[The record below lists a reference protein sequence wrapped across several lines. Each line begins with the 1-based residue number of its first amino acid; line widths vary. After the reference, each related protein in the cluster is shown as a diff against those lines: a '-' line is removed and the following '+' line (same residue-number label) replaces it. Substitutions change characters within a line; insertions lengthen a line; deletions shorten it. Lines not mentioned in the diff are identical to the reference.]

1 MSPPNLPLKYVFR
14 LEENASRVVGQIFTN
29 SLGKQQHE
37 LSARTG
43 SGRAPWNR
51 GKFVSHWSK
60 TNDFF
65 PVSGKKL
72 TVFLGAS
79 AYCLAQC
86 DDRGDRTNQFL
97 WLKLLHTS
105 YISLLN
111 QEEKDRVFYSVDKR
125 FKSAADKRN
134 FCNKQI
140 LKICTPLHVCRHF
153 TARSRARL
161 WRRV

>member
-1 MSPPNLPLKYVFR
+1 MNFR
-14 LEENASRVVGQIFTN
+14 LARDQVVLLETVANLLATGV
-29 SLGKQQHE
+29 KQTISSQY
-37 LSARTG
+37 
-43 SGRAPWNR
+43 R
-51 GKFVSHWSK
+51 GKKF
-60 TNDFF
+60 
-65 PVSGKKL
+65 